1 MVGLVFK
8 IDYQIFYRKFYFF
21 CVQDGHLKNIYM
33 CYLCEKGWDIYLPYD
48 SFKLS
53 PELINVTHWM
63 ELPEFPQQ
71 GCNGH
76 EP

>member
-1 MVGLVFK
+1 MG
-8 IDYQIFYRKFYFF
+8 
-21 CVQDGHLKNIYM
+21 
-33 CYLCEKGWDIYLPYD
+33 YLCEKGWDIYLPYD

-63 ELPEFPQQ
+63 ELPEFQQQ